1 MGDNFPSEK
10 VKISVEISAILSEML
25 SSISRNLLR
34 RSCYSIEQCRNLS
47 VTSIKYVRSPRSIS
61 SNTNSAFGTY
71 PNQQEIEVDTTPQE
85 RLETKEIRSK
95 VNEQITNKSYGR
107 LFAIIAFDNHQY
119 KLTEGDLLMVLL
131 NIGAKNGQKIRL
143 DKICLIGS
151 KDFTLLG
158 RPLLPRDL
166 VNVEAT
172 VVEKSLSH
180 KKIVQML
187 RSNSPNRKITGR
199 RPIRWQEFYREYT
212 TTLRINKIELL
223 IPVDETIDR

>member
-1 MGDNFPSEK
+1 MHNFFK
-10 VKISVEISAILSEML
+10 KILKKSVQKLFINCAKKF
-25 SSISRNLLR
+25 
-34 RSCYSIEQCRNLS
+34 
-47 VTSIKYVRSPRSIS
+47 IKNFIY
-61 SNTNSAFGTY
+61 F
-71 PNQQEIEVDTTPQE
+71 
-85 RLETKEIRSK
+85 LEIRSK
-95 VNEQITNKSYGR
+95 VNEQITNQSYGR

-187 RSNSPNRKITGR
+187 RSNSPNHKITGR
-199 RPIRWQEFYREYT
+199 RPIRWQECE
-212 TTLRINKIELL
+212 
-223 IPVDETIDR
+223 